1 MDREEMLKMAKEA
14 HGPITS
20 QWWDMDAAAL
30 GRFAAL
36 IESRVVERCAE
47 VCERHAASIR
57 AIGGQHMPLMN
68 VAAAIRALNNEVPR
82 G

>member
-1 MDREEMLKMAKEA
+1 VHE
-14 HGPITS
+14 
-20 QWWDMDAAAL
+20 
-30 GRFAAL
+30 FARL